1 MEATP
6 HRTRA
11 LRTPRRALAL
21 ALVAC
26 ASAHWG
32 ASTLAAER
40 PDQVYV
46 RERKSGAVAPVSG
59 SVQENTLAKVLLK
72 TSDKPREIDSV
83 LVERIVFGD
92 VPQAFADALNYSD
105 AGDHANAARQFQLAA
120 SDAAARPVV
129 QAAARLRAA
138 QALERA
144 GATDARSF
152 VEAQAEA
159 GRFVSQHADNREL
172 PAARMLQGRATWL
185 AGNPTEAAKL
195 LRALYAE
202 GSQAKPT
209 PGYSSAVCHEAG
221 LLAAEA
227 LLAAKDAAGARALY
241 QELEASLQAQ
251 ITAAGAEVPAALV
264 ELQQEARL
272 GEGRC
277 LFAAGQLAQ
286 AETFFAGL
294 LERATPLE
302 PRLRF
307 GATLGLAEVRQAQG
321 KQRAAQ
327 LEFARV
333 AALDHTSRA
342 RQARALLGQ
351 AQCALALSDR
361 DARTQARVWLATV
374 QQDYGNTPSILEAQ
388 QLLRT
393 L

>member
-1 MEATP
+1 MEAP
-6 HRTRA
+6 PSRSRA
-11 LRTPRRALAL
+11 RRALAL
-21 ALVAC
+21 AFAAC
-26 ASAHWG
+26 ACAQWG
-32 ASTLAAER
+32 ATALAAQR

-59 SVQENTLAKVLLK
+59 TVQQNSLAQVLLQ
-72 TSDKPREIDSV
+72 TSDRPREIDAV
-83 LVERIVFGD
+83 LVERIVFGE
-92 VPQAFADALNYSD
+92 VPQAFTDGLNYAE
-105 AGDHANAARQFQLAA
+105 AGDHANAAKQYRLAA

-144 GATDARSF
+144 GATDVRSF
-152 VEAQAEA
+152 AEA
-159 GRFVSQHADNREL
+159 EAEAARFVSEHADNREV
-172 PAARMLQGRATWL
+172 PAARLLQGRAALL
-185 AGNPTEAAKL
+185 AGKPAEAATL

-202 GSQAKPT
+202 GAQAKPT
-209 PGYSSAVCHEAG
+209 VGYSTLACHEAG

-227 LLAAKDAAGARALY
+227 LLAARDAAGARSLY

-251 ITAAGAEVPAALV
+251 VAAAGAEVPASLV

-277 LFAAGQLAQ
+277 LLAAGQNAQ
-286 AETFFAGL
+286 AETFFAGM

-321 KQRAAQ
+321 KQREAQ

-361 DARTQARVWLATV
+361 DARAQARVWLATV
-374 QQDYGNTPSILEAQ
+374 QQDFGNTPSILEAQ

>member
-1 MEATP
+1 MEATS
-6 HRTRA
+6 RSRA
-11 LRTPRRALAL
+11 SRTPLRALAF
-21 ALVAC
+21 A
-26 ASAHWG
+26 
-32 ASTLAAER
+32 LAAGALAQLGAPALAAQR

-46 RERKSGAVAPVSG
+46 RERKSGAVGPVSG
-59 SVQENTLAKVLLK
+59 TVQENTLAKVLLQ
-72 TSDKPREIDSV
+72 TSDRPREIDSA
-83 LVERIVFGD
+83 LVERILFGE
-92 VPQAFADALNYSD
+92 VPQAFSDAQNYTE
-105 AGDHANAARQFQLAA
+105 AGDHANAAAQYRLAA

-138 QALERA
+138 QALERS
-144 GATDARSF
+144 GATDTRAF
-152 VEAQAEA
+152 AEAELEA
-159 GRFVSQHADNREL
+159 GRFVSEHADNREL
-172 PAARMLQGRATWL
+172 PAARLLQGRATLL
-185 AGNPTEAAKL
+185 AGKPAEAAAL

-209 PGYSSAVCHEAG
+209 VGYTTALCHEAG
-221 LLAAEA
+221 LLAADA
-227 LLAAKDAAGARALY
+227 LLAARDASGARNLY
-241 QELEASLQAQ
+241 QELETSLQAQ

-277 LFAAGQLAQ
+277 LLAAGQIAQ
-286 AETFFAGL
+286 AETFFAGV

-307 GATLGLAEVRQAQG
+307 GATLGLAELRQAQG
-321 KQRAAQ
+321 KQREAQ
-327 LEFARV
+327 LDFARV

-361 DARTQARVWLATV
+361 DARAQARVWLATV
-374 QQDYGNTPSILEAQ
+374 QQDFGNTPSILEAQ